1 MKAQHFPLVSI
12 GIPTYNRPQRLRQT
26 LASIICQTYSNLEII
41 VSDNCS
47 SDDETQR
54 VVQEFMKTDPRIQYF
69 RQNENI
75 GVFYNFKFVFEV
87 SKGDYFTWV
96 ADDDARSNDYIEN
109 CLDVFSEKEESS
121 DLLLVNSY
129 SQLVDP
135 ATHQVT
141 KVDKG
146 CTTLGLKPRQRCFR
160 YLSSIY
166 TDQAGIGDLIYGLI
180 KREPL
185 KKAMAM
191 QPNILSWDH
200 VFLSNLALQGEFY
213 TIPRPLMSSDPGGI
227 STVRDVHKM
236 AKAQRISNPL
246 YIKKAR
252 WITALSLC
260 RSAVESSHLHVLDKV
275 MLSAWILWSRFA
287 TSTANKLGFSTS

>member
-1 MKAQHFPLVSI
+1 MQNQNKPLVSI
-12 GIPTYNRPQRLRQT
+12 GIPTYNRPQQLRKT
-26 LASIICQTYSNLEII
+26 LTSITCQTYSNLEII

-47 SDDETQR
+47 SDDETQE
-54 VVQEFMKTDPRIQYF
+54 VVQEFMETDSRIRYF
-69 RQNENI
+69 RQDENI
-75 GVFYNFKFVFEV
+75 GMFYNFKFVFDV

-96 ADDDARSNDYIEN
+96 ADDDARSIDYIEN
-109 CLDVFSEKEESS
+109 CLNIFDEKGTTSS
-121 DLLLVNSY
+121 LVLVNSY

-135 ATHQVT
+135 DTNQVI

-146 CTTLGLKPRQRCFR
+146 CTTLGLNPRQRCLR

-166 TDQAGIGDLIYGLI
+166 TDQAAIGDLIYGLI

-185 KKAMAM
+185 QRAMAV
-191 QPNILSWDH
+191 QPNVLSWDH
-200 VFLSNLALQGEFY
+200 VFLNNLALQGEFY
-213 TIPRPLMSSDPGGI
+213 TIPRPLMSSGPGGI
-227 STVRDVHKM
+227 STVKDVNKM
-236 AKAQRISNPL
+236 AKAQRITNPL

-260 RSAVESSHLHVLDKV
+260 RSAVESRHLHLLDKV

-287 TSTANKLGFSTS
+287 ASTANKLGFSAN